1 MIFFYIIKFAILIG
15 QSTIRGLKFC
25 DTLVKISCVTGTVS
39 PVARMMVLCGNK
51 MSIMH
56 AIKANYAQIK
66 FGAEHSKFCA
76 SQIIYGIPNYLW
88 HPKLFM
94 ASQII

>member
-1 MIFFYIIKFAILIG
+1 MIG

-56 AIKANYAQIK
+56 AIKANYVQIMHKK
-66 FGAEHSKFCA
+66 FQLCA
-76 SQIIYGIPNYLW
+76 NYVTKDY
-88 HPKLFM
+88 KLC
-94 ASQII
+94 SDVI